1 MEFQHVSPK
10 SLVCW
15 RVRLYLI
22 AAVVAVAVSLLFT
35 PFTVLWYW
43 MTGVW
48 VAAFLGMYFV
58 YYPIKY
64 RRMQFRVENGG
75 VQLDSGV
82 IYKYNKYMKIE
93 NIQYVNFVCTPL
105 QRILKLKSAVIM
117 AAGGYLYLPCLSA
130 EQAQTLTRALHE
142 DGYEV

>member
-22 AAVVAVAVSLLFT
+22 AAVAAVAVSLFFT

-64 RRMQFRVENGG
+64 RRLQFRVENGG

-142 DGYEV
+142 GGYEI

>member
-64 RRMQFRVENGG
+64 RRLQFRVENGG

-130 EQAQTLTRALHE
+130 EQAQTLMRALHE
-142 DGYEV
+142 GGYEV

>member
-43 MTGVW
+43 MTGV
-48 VAAFLGMYFV
+48 
-58 YYPIKY
+58 
-64 RRMQFRVENGG
+64 
-75 VQLDSGV
+75 
-82 IYKYNKYMKIE
+82 
-93 NIQYVNFVCTPL
+93 
-105 QRILKLKSAVIM
+105 
-117 AAGGYLYLPCLSA
+117 
-130 EQAQTLTRALHE
+130 
-142 DGYEV
+142 

>member
-22 AAVVAVAVSLLFT
+22 AAVVAVAVSLFFT

-64 RRMQFRVENGG
+64 RRLQFRVQNGG
-75 VQLDSGV
+75 VQLDGGV
-82 IYKYNKYMKIE
+82 IYKYSQYMKIE

-105 QRILKLKSAVIM
+105 QRILKLKSAAIM

-130 EQAQTLTRALHE
+130 EQAQTLMRALHE
-142 DGYEV
+142 GGYEV

>member
-35 PFTVLWYW
+35 SFTVLWYW

-64 RRMQFRVENGG
+64 RRLQFRVENGG

-130 EQAQTLTRALHE
+130 EQAQTLMRALHE
-142 DGYEV
+142 GGYEV

>member
-1 MEFQHVSPK
+1 M
-10 SLVCW
+10 L
-15 RVRLYLI
+15 
-22 AAVVAVAVSLLFT
+22 SLLFT
-35 PFTVLWYW
+35 SFTVLWYW

-64 RRMQFRVENGG
+64 RRLQFRVENGG

-130 EQAQTLTRALHE
+130 EQAQTLMRALHE
-142 DGYEV
+142 GGYEV

>member
-22 AAVVAVAVSLLFT
+22 AAVVAVAVSLFFT

-64 RRMQFRVENGG
+64 RRLQFRVENGG

-130 EQAQTLTRALHE
+130 EQAQTLMRALHE
-142 DGYEV
+142 GGYEV

>member
-22 AAVVAVAVSLLFT
+22 AAVVAVAVSLFFT

-64 RRMQFRVENGG
+64 RRLQFRVENGG

-130 EQAQTLTRALHE
+130 EQAQTLTRVLHE
-142 DGYEV
+142 GGYEV